1 MSKMLLEV
9 ETDTAVKDILR
20 SCLLQ
25 NILNVSTVNR
35 SFKYRA
41 LPAISARQI
50 QSASE
55 MTITYSV
62 RYWLW
67 ILYAVYNCDTVRWN
81 CAEQQCDNATT
92 FRDYWLITRI
102 FHVSSRTC
110 QPQSIKTHTRQTYLR
125 KLKLLV
131 HIRCQED
138 WTAAIRPIETTG
150 LRCCINLSS
159 HNQVC
164 RDMTTCLYIFFAWSR
179 SHTFADCAH
188 GRCCP
193 LKTLET
199 HKIWNCMHTNEYE

>member
-62 RYWLW
+62 RYWL
-67 ILYAVYNCDTVRWN
+67 
-81 CAEQQCDNATT
+81 
-92 FRDYWLITRI
+92 
-102 FHVSSRTC
+102 
-110 QPQSIKTHTRQTYLR
+110 
-125 KLKLLV
+125 
-131 HIRCQED
+131 
-138 WTAAIRPIETTG
+138 
-150 LRCCINLSS
+150 
-159 HNQVC
+159 
-164 RDMTTCLYIFFAWSR
+164 
-179 SHTFADCAH
+179 
-188 GRCCP
+188 
-193 LKTLET
+193 
-199 HKIWNCMHTNEYE
+199 